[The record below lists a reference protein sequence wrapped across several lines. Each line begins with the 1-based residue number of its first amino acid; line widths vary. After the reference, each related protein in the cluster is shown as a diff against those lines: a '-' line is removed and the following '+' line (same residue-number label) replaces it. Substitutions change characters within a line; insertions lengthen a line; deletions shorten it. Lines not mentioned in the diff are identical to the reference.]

1 MDLVNLTGEA
11 GLNPRIECQERKVY
25 KWSCFSPPCVAALP
39 SWPSS
44 TSLHQP
50 TASKTLS
57 DKEKKTAAPIDH
69 TFIASRQWF
78 RDFQITG
85 FVWGQCW
92 SFFHRRVLH
101 SFGSSVIAL
110 SIKADD
116 PLLII
121 QKFYRTRKKYVST
134 LIFISCNAVLS
145 SSFMSELCFSILSFT
160 TLTLCN

>member
-1 MDLVNLTGEA
+1 MEYGSRKPHRWSWFEPKNWMPGKK
-11 GLNPRIECQERKVY
+11 GLQMIL
-25 KWSCFSPPCVAALP
+25 FLSPLCGRSALLAQFNIPPPTQAKP
-39 SWPSS
+39 SQ
-44 TSLHQP
+44 TRR
-50 TASKTLS
+50 
-57 DKEKKTAAPIDH
+57 KKTAAPIDH

-121 QKFYRTRKKYVST
+121 QKFYRTRKKYVYT
-134 LIFISCNAVLS
+134 NLHQLQRCALLILYEWIVL
-145 SSFMSELCFSILSFT
+145 FHFVFYHT
-160 TLTLCN
+160 DTV

>member
-1 MDLVNLTGEA
+1 MKLVWTQELNARKERFTNDLVSLPPVWPLCLA
-11 GLNPRIECQERKVY
+11 GPVQH
-25 KWSCFSPPCVAALP
+25 P
-39 SWPSS
+39 STHP
-44 TSLHQP
+44 
-50 TASKTLS
+50 SKTLS

-121 QKFYRTRKKYVST
+121 QKFYRTRKKYVYT
-134 LIFISCNAVLS
+134 NLHQLQRCALLILYEWIVL
-145 SSFMSELCFSILSFT
+145 FHFVFYHT
-160 TLTLCN
+160 DTV